1 MNIREN
7 YNLLENLVAGAALRS
22 GREPESV
29 RIIAVSK
36 TFSYEKVQNAI
47 DAGIFLF
54 GENKVQ
60 EAKSKIPSL
69 SGNFAFHMVG
79 HLQSNKARDAV
90 KFFDLIHSIDS
101 QSTAER
107 VNAEAN
113 KIGKIQKILIQVNP
127 LEETT
132 KNGAKPDE
140 AVRLTEK
147 CLTMEN
153 IELLG
158 FMNIGPLS
166 DDMALIRRSFVK
178 TRKILERTNNLFK
191 TSMKELSMGMS
202 GDFEMAI
209 EEGATMVRIGS
220 LIFGERNYT

>member
-1 MNIREN
+1 MNIGEN
-7 YNLLENLVAGAALRS
+7 YNFLENLVAGAALRS
-22 GREPESV
+22 GRKPESV

-36 TFSYEKVQNAI
+36 TFSYEEVQNAI

-60 EAKSKIPSL
+60 EAKSKIPNL

-90 KFFDLIHSIDS
+90 NLFDLIHSIDS
-101 QSTAER
+101 LSTAER
-107 VNAEAN
+107 VNAEAQ
-113 KIGKIQKILIQVNP
+113 KTGKIQKILIQVNP
-127 LEETT
+127 LEEAT
-132 KNGAKPDE
+132 KSGTKPDE
-140 AVRLTEK
+140 AIRLAEK

-166 DDMALIRRSFVK
+166 DDTTLIRNSFVK
-178 TRKILERTNNLFK
+178 TREILERANNLFG

-202 GDFEMAI
+202 GDFEIAI